1 MNPIESAKFLRLM
14 SNEYAFKCAF
24 VGGSTCCSYVLKRDA
39 SHLLVIH
46 YVPRSPMF
54 RLLEYT
60 QGLIV
65 RHFDR
70 ASTKDSVTVYC
81 TRVKCI
87 VRCVVRLFSLF
98 FPLLFFYILDTLA
111 LRLSRSRSLYL
122 FLSLS
127 TDSNV
132 SRQRNSARSFRDD
145 VSRSI
150 DSQTLIDF
158 SIFQLARTGCTHG
171 H

>member
-46 YVPRSPMF
+46 YVPMF

-87 VRCVVRLFSLF
+87 VRLFTLF

-111 LRLSRSRSLYL
+111 STISLSRSRSLYL

>member
-1 MNPIESAKFLRLM
+1 M
-14 SNEYAFKCAF
+14 SCDY
-24 VGGSTCCSYVLKRDA
+24 S
-39 SHLLVIH
+39 
-46 YVPRSPMF
+46 
-54 RLLEYT
+54 
-60 QGLIV
+60 
-65 RHFDR
+65 
-70 ASTKDSVTVYC
+70 
-81 TRVKCI
+81 
-87 VRCVVRLFSLF
+87 LFSSLF
-98 FPLLFFYILDTLA
+98 FSSFYILDTLA
-111 LRLSRSRSLYL
+111 STISLSRSRSLYL

-171 H
+171 HWCLSRDHCIREPKRNTDHRVCVLTIRPYTSVVCRWLHEGHVYVLVRAYTNPGTHTNTIALRDSCRRVKKS